1 MGTTIHSDFKFRPGP
16 SYLAR
21 LLTGHCSST
30 RGMGIS
36 AAAAVGFGRL
46 LLAAV
51 GCGSLRNGAGAS
63 RHWLAAALNGPW
75 PAVRSGQARVLGR
88 SAASGGGRLPLAAAP
103 GCCPGLL
110 PLLLPLAAASWPCM
124 KHGLVSCLVLRLGR
138 IERRHLTSLG
148 TSHVALLPS
157 VLALGP
163 SVRRCLCSFV
173 LVLLR
178 ARAGFASLRGL
189 LGFAVL
195 CFALR
200 APPRRRAASCPYRAR
215 APLAHSVLVLV
226 LVAAPRADEVL
237 EICCTRCRLR
247 VCCATRTDFFLLPPG
262 QTSFAAPRTDFHHCC
277 ASHRLLLLHPV
288 QTSCCPQDRLPQ
300 PMRTVGRQRE

>member
-30 RGMGIS
+30 RGVGIS

-124 KHGLVSCLVLRLGR
+124 KHGLVSSASPNGDVCALGA
-138 IERRHLTSLG
+138 LSDG
-148 TSHVALLPS
+148 TSHR
-157 VLALGP
+157 LACRT
-163 SVRRCLCSFV
+163 SRCCLCLCTS
-173 LVLLR
+173 LVARRLAASARPLLR
-178 ARAGFASLRGL
+178 ARLRRCASRRLPCRFACGLPLPLPLWTSHDAAHHLSATPRRTCAAAPTTQDHARCSRRTHHVGSGILAPPLGSLGTPLSPKRMSTRPPRARPCIRPAARKADLRVRLVLGL
-189 LGFAVL
+189 LGSLTAGF
-195 CFALR
+195 
-200 APPRRRAASCPYRAR
+200 
-215 APLAHSVLVLV
+215 
-226 LVAAPRADEVL
+226 
-237 EICCTRCRLR
+237 
-247 VCCATRTDFFLLPPG
+247 
-262 QTSFAAPRTDFHHCC
+262 
-277 ASHRLLLLHPV
+277 RLL
-288 QTSCCPQDRLPQ
+288 
-300 PMRTVGRQRE
+300 RT

>member
-124 KHGLVSCLVLRLGR
+124 KHGLVSSASPNGDVCALGA
-138 IERRHLTSLG
+138 LSDG
-148 TSHVALLPS
+148 TSHR
-157 VLALGP
+157 LACRT
-163 SVRRCLCSFV
+163 SRCCLCLCTS
-173 LVLLR
+173 LVARRLAASARPLLR
-178 ARAGFASLRGL
+178 ARLRRCASRRLPCRFASRAWSTAPTTLALAIKRYL
-189 LGFAVL
+189 LV
-195 CFALR
+195 
-200 APPRRRAASCPYRAR
+200 S
-215 APLAHSVLVLV
+215 
-226 LVAAPRADEVL
+226 
-237 EICCTRCRLR
+237 
-247 VCCATRTDFFLLPPG
+247 
-262 QTSFAAPRTDFHHCC
+262 
-277 ASHRLLLLHPV
+277 
-288 QTSCCPQDRLPQ
+288 
-300 PMRTVGRQRE
+300 